1 MERRGGI
8 QPARGAPS
16 ASVIPIGGTL
26 FGSPCSKNP
35 RRASIAA
42 TMAQAARTTPLT
54 TAIRDSR
61 AEVRSRHKTRK
72 IATTTAAVS
81 ASTTTASRSV
91 DTVITYGGRPAR
103 AVKVP

>member
-1 MERRGGI
+1 
-8 QPARGAPS
+8 
-16 ASVIPIGGTL
+16 
-26 FGSPCSKNP
+26 
-35 RRASIAA
+35 
-42 TMAQAARTTPLT
+42 MAQQAKTTPLT

-81 ASTTTASRSV
+81 AKMITASRFV
-91 DTVITYGGRPAR
+91 DTDITYACRRAR